1 MSAAPLISIPR
12 AVQSPKL
19 AALNVTSPALLSSL
33 ITGASES
40 VRRYCCRDF
49 TQQAY
54 EEYQTV
60 GVVQKGVPILVRQP
74 PIASIS
80 RIGMANRAL
89 LITNNNNQVNQ
100 RATVATDSLGMTL
113 TTVASAVTTTTVLP
127 YATYP
132 TLQQLIAGIISVGNG
147 WTAIIQNSM
156 NGQSYNLWASTNLK
170 PLQGAATC
178 FVTGQ
183 YLEVYED
190 ISTGYTGLAG
200 MGGSWG
206 DDSWGGSNWN
216 FQGPGWRCQSE
227 TGEIYFYP
235 RRGSLVLRID
245 YIGGFS
251 EVPQSIQQAC
261 SDLVLWTYQS
271 TNRDMFLQ
279 SASLGDASYTLK
291 DWKNWPVSIT
301 NALDFFWL
309 RDRITQ
315 Y

>member
-1 MSAAPLISIPR
+1 MQDLISLPR
-12 AVQSPKL
+12 ACQSVKL

-33 ITGASES
+33 VTGASES

-54 EEYQTV
+54 EEYQAV

-74 PIASIS
+74 PITSID

-113 TTVASAVTTTTVLP
+113 TTVASAVTTTTFLP

-147 WTAIIQNSM
+147 WTANIQNSM

-200 MGGSWG
+200 MGGGFG

-235 RRGSLVLRID
+235 RRGSLVLRLD
-245 YIGGFS
+245 YIGGFA
-251 EVPQSIQQAC
+251 EVPQTVQQAC
-261 SDLVLWTYQS
+261 ADLALWTFQS
-271 TNRDMFLQ
+271 TNRDMFLK
-279 SASLGDASYTLK
+279 SASLGDASYTLNEWRK
-291 DWKNWPVSIT
+291 WPVGIT
-301 NALDFFWL
+301 AALDQFKL
-309 RDRITQ
+309 YDRIVSW
-315 Y
+315 